1 MATSAIIEG
10 CKDAGLAP
18 GEGVS
23 AILAGP
29 EQADLLDDDA
39 ALVDRQLGR
48 RPVGWKG
55 GRARGSKNRATRD
68 VVEYVR
74 RAGTDPLI
82 WMSKVASMDLAELK
96 AWGAFSKRSEAAEF
110 QRKVVKDYRDTLYPG
125 STIADMLKAALGED
139 GVLQVMGFLALGRAR
154 PGEDGAAGPDI
165 HGGLESA
172 MRAQRRPVKDE
183 ENQDV
188 SEGDHG

>member
-1 MATSAIIEG
+1 MGTSAIIEG

-29 EQADLLDDDA
+29 EQADLLDADA
-39 ALVDRQLGR
+39 AIVDRQIGR
-48 RPVGWKG
+48 RPVAWKG
-55 GRARGSKNRATRD
+55 GRAPGSKNRATRD

-82 WMSKVASMDLAELK
+82 WMSKMSTMDLDELK
-96 AWGAFSKRSEAAEF
+96 AWGGFKKRSDAAEF

-139 GVLQVMGFLALGRAR
+139 GVLQVIGFLALGRAK